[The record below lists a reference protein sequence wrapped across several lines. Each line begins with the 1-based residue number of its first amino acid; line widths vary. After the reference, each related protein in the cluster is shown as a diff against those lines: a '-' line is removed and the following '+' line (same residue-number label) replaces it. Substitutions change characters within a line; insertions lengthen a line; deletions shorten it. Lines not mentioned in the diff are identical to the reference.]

1 MKTLGSSERVQRSRQ
16 AFAGAPCG
24 GSLLDRSGVSS
35 RCEQR
40 RYHYAGESRP
50 ALLAALSAMLL
61 MAASVLMVSY
71 GKTASKYPLQVHGPS
86 QQRLGAPGHWAPWS
100 AWSPCSR
107 TCGGGVAV
115 QTRDCRPMETRRR
128 RRLTEPPPR
137 SHCVGVYKRVH
148 VCNDQECPPGSKDFR
163 SAQCEAF
170 NGKPFMGRLYL
181 WEPFLQAPNPC
192 ELNCR
197 AAGFRFYATLNKTVV
212 DGTPCRG
219 ETPPPARHVCVAG
232 VCQSL

>member
-1 MKTLGSSERVQRSRQ
+1 
-16 AFAGAPCG
+16 
-24 GSLLDRSGVSS
+24 
-35 RCEQR
+35 
-40 RYHYAGESRP
+40 
-50 ALLAALSAMLL
+50 

-219 ETPPPARHVCVAG
+219 EAPPPARHVCVAG
-232 VCQSL
+232 VCQKVSTAMAQSLRAPFVKSDIRGAFRKFGFSSSVGINISSPSAYSDDDDDDDDNDSS